1 MQTTTHSPPRPRSV
15 DSSRSMTPIKSCG
28 GQSLRLPSHLCPL
41 EATRPPWLHAIC
53 PEALPAKVADVAL
66 HRRKPHPGARDGARG
81 RRLSWRGA
89 TDTQPRPPTRSK
101 DSAAPRPRVTQSAAM
116 QRGSRLAPGHCLP
129 IPSSNCSA
137 HRLAGPLEPCAR
149 GRSPRYAVPR
159 HRNRPDL
166 LGRGGSRNRLLIAQR
181 VDAGH
186 ARAGKGAVACG
197 RGLGWVDDGVPLRI
211 VEPPVLLNGKRVEEV
226 GQFVFEGHEGRPQR
240 RHIPAAREERAQCRR
255 RAVGQ
260 RRTQALQPSAH
271 GGLQRRPIGIR
282 DLRRGERMA
291 VCVLLGG
298 ARGTG

>member
-1 MQTTTHSPPRPRSV
+1 
-15 DSSRSMTPIKSCG
+15 
-28 GQSLRLPSHLCPL
+28 
-41 EATRPPWLHAIC
+41 
-53 PEALPAKVADVAL
+53 
-66 HRRKPHPGARDGARG
+66 
-81 RRLSWRGA
+81 
-89 TDTQPRPPTRSK
+89 
-101 DSAAPRPRVTQSAAM
+101 M

-282 DLRRGERMA
+282 DLVREQLEREHS
-291 VCVLLGG
+291 VREDICTLGVNLVPDHLWRHPPVR
-298 ARGTG
+298 ARLCRQLGLFIHPARQPKVHQLWPTDRVEQHV